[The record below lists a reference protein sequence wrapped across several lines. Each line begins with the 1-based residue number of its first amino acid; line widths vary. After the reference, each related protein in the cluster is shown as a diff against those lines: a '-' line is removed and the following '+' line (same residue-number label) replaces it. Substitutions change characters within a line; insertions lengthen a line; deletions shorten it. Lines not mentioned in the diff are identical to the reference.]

1 MKFLEQDLRYRW
13 NKMKNYMQICAD
25 IALSS
30 IITTWKDGFKEIIL
44 QENQSF
50 NFLSLLIRKMSWCVY
65 VEQEAH
71 ILYL

>member
-1 MKFLEQDLRYRW
+1 
-13 NKMKNYMQICAD
+13 MKNYMQICAD

-50 NFLSLLIRKMSWCVY
+50 NFLSLLIRKMS
-65 VEQEAH
+65 
-71 ILYL
+71 